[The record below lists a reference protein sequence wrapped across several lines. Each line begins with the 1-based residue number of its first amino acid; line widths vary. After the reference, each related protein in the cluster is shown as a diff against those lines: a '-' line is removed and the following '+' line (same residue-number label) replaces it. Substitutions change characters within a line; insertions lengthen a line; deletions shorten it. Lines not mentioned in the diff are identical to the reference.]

1 MIYYL
6 CKNPRCYDA
15 VLREIDELDRAGGL
29 SNPVTFAESN
39 KMKYLQACMKEA
51 MRLHPA
57 VGQLL
62 ERVVP
67 EGGATVAGV
76 WLPEGTIAGVNP
88 WVISR
93 DQKVYGMDAHA
104 YRPERW
110 LEAGPAEMKLFER
123 SFMAVSHLPTR
134 SKEIWG

>member
-6 CKNPRCYDA
+6 CKNTRCYDA
-15 VLREIDELDRAGGL
+15 VLQEIDEMDRLGQL
-29 SNPVTFAESN
+29 SDPITFAESN
-39 KMKYLQACMKEA
+39 KMKYLQVCMKEA

-67 EGGATVAGV
+67 EGGATVSGV
-76 WLPEGTIAGVNP
+76 WLPEGTITGVNP
-88 WVISR
+88 WVVSR
-93 DQKVYGMDAHA
+93 DQKVYGLDAEQ

-110 LEAGPAEMKLFER
+110 FEADAASLKLMER
-123 SFMAVSHLPTR
+123 NFMAVSDFA
-134 SKEIWG
+134 GC